1 MFILHI
7 LDSDRPEVE
16 LLNDDRLDALPRA
29 RLAHLPTPIEEMPR
43 LSAALGGPRLFVKRD
58 DCTGLATGGNKTRKL
73 EFLLGDAQ
81 AKGAD
86 TLVTDGGLQSNHC
99 RQTAAAA
106 ARTGMDCVL
115 VLQRG
120 FSDEETGNLLL
131 DRILGAQVVL
141 IDATA
146 NRADA
151 VAEAVAGLER
161 TGRTPYII
169 TTGGSDG
176 VGAMGYA
183 NAIREINTQ
192 SAELGLG
199 FDAILTAS
207 GSGGTQGGLLVGK
220 KLFDQP
226 AQIVGISDGEPVE
239 ELTKMILG
247 VASDAERV
255 LGRSLG
261 LSSDDVCI
269 FDEYYGQ
276 GYGIPTP
283 EMVEAVHLVA
293 RSEGILLDPVYS
305 GKAMAGLLDLVR
317 RGYFKPT
324 QNLLFLHTGGTPA
337 LFAYREA
344 LAINQSGRNS
354 RTDIVR

>member
-1 MFILHI
+1 MH
-7 LDSDRPEVE
+7 
-16 LLNDDRLDALPRA
+16 DRLDALPRA
-29 RLAHLPTPIEEMPR
+29 SLAHLPTPLEEMPR

-58 DCTGLATGGNKTRKL
+58 DCTGLGTGGNKTRKL
-73 EFLLGDAQ
+73 EFLVADAQ

-86 TLVTDGGLQSNHC
+86 TLVTDGGVQSNHC

-141 IDATA
+141 IDAAA

-151 VAEAVAGLER
+151 VAEAAAELER
-161 TGRTPYII
+161 SGKTPYVIP
-169 TTGGSDG
+169 TGGSNG

-183 NAIREINTQ
+183 NAIREIAVQ
-192 SAELGLG
+192 AVELGLG
-199 FDAILTAS
+199 FDAIVTAS
-207 GSGGTQGGLLVGK
+207 GSGGTQGGLVVGK

-226 AQIVGISDGEPVE
+226 AQIVGISDGEPSE
-239 ELTKMILG
+239 ELTEMILE

-261 LSSDDVCI
+261 LSSDDVRV
-269 FDEYYGQ
+269 FDEYYGE

-305 GKAMAGLLDLVR
+305 GKAMAGLLDLIR
-317 RGYFKPT
+317 RGHFEPT
-324 QNLLFLHTGGTPA
+324 QNVLFIHTGGTPA

-344 LAINQSGRNS
+344 LVADGPGRNS
-354 RTDIVR
+354 QADIAGNF

>member
-1 MFILHI
+1 MH
-7 LDSDRPEVE
+7 
-16 LLNDDRLDALPRA
+16 DRLDALPRA
-29 RLAHLPTPIEEMPR
+29 SLAHLPTPLEEMPR

-58 DCTGLATGGNKTRKL
+58 DCTGLGTGGNKTRKL
-73 EFLLGDAQ
+73 EFLVADAQ

-86 TLVTDGGLQSNHC
+86 TLVTDGGVQSNHC

-141 IDATA
+141 IDAAA
-146 NRADA
+146 NLADA
-151 VAEAVAGLER
+151 VAEAAAELER
-161 TGRTPYII
+161 SGKTPYVIP
-169 TTGGSDG
+169 TGGSNG

-183 NAIREINTQ
+183 NAIREIAVQ
-192 SAELGLG
+192 AVELGLG
-199 FDAILTAS
+199 FDAIVTAS
-207 GSGGTQGGLLVGK
+207 GSGGTQGGLVVGK

-226 AQIVGISDGEPVE
+226 AQIVGISDGEPSE
-239 ELTKMILG
+239 ELTEMILE

-255 LGRSLG
+255 LGRPLG
-261 LSSDDVCI
+261 LSSDDVRV
-269 FDEYYGQ
+269 FDEYYGE

-305 GKAMAGLLDLVR
+305 GKAMAGLLDLIR
-317 RGYFKPT
+317 RGHFEPT
-324 QNLLFLHTGGTPA
+324 QNVLFIHTGGTPA

-344 LAINQSGRNS
+344 LVADGPGRNS
-354 RTDIVR
+354 QADIAGNF

>member
-1 MFILHI
+1 MH
-7 LDSDRPEVE
+7 
-16 LLNDDRLDALPRA
+16 DRLDALPRA
-29 RLAHLPTPIEEMPR
+29 SLAHLPTPLEEMPR

-58 DCTGLATGGNKTRKL
+58 DCTGLGTGGNKTRKL
-73 EFLLGDAQ
+73 EFLVADAQ

-86 TLVTDGGLQSNHC
+86 TLVTNGGVQSNHC

-141 IDATA
+141 IDAAA
-146 NRADA
+146 NLADA
-151 VAEAVAGLER
+151 VAEAAAELER
-161 TGRTPYII
+161 SGKTPYVIP
-169 TTGGSDG
+169 TGGSNG

-183 NAIREINTQ
+183 NAIREIAVQ
-192 SAELGLG
+192 AVKLGLG
-199 FDAILTAS
+199 FDAIVTAS
-207 GSGGTQGGLLVGK
+207 GSGGTQGGLVVGK

-226 AQIVGISDGEPVE
+226 AQIVGISDGEPSE
-239 ELTKMILG
+239 ELTEMILE

-255 LGRSLG
+255 LGRPLG
-261 LSSDDVCI
+261 LSSDDVRV
-269 FDEYYGQ
+269 FDEYYGE

-305 GKAMAGLLDLVR
+305 GKAMAGLLDLIR
-317 RGYFKPT
+317 RGHFEPT
-324 QNLLFLHTGGTPA
+324 QNVLFIHTGGTPA

-344 LAINQSGRNS
+344 LVADGPGRNS
-354 RTDIVR
+354 QADIAGNF

>member
-1 MFILHI
+1 MH
-7 LDSDRPEVE
+7 
-16 LLNDDRLDALPRA
+16 DRLDALPRA
-29 RLAHLPTPIEEMPR
+29 SLAHLPTPLEEMPR

-58 DCTGLATGGNKTRKL
+58 DCTGLGTGGNKTRKL
-73 EFLLGDAQ
+73 EFLVADAQ

-86 TLVTDGGLQSNHC
+86 TLVTDGGVQSNHC

-141 IDATA
+141 IDAAA
-146 NRADA
+146 NLADA
-151 VAEAVAGLER
+151 VAEAAAELER
-161 TGRTPYII
+161 SGKTPYVIP
-169 TTGGSDG
+169 TGGSNG

-183 NAIREINTQ
+183 NAIREIAVQ
-192 SAELGLG
+192 AVELGLG
-199 FDAILTAS
+199 FDAIVTAS
-207 GSGGTQGGLLVGK
+207 GSGGTQGGLVVGK

-226 AQIVGISDGEPVE
+226 AQIVGISDGEPSE
-239 ELTKMILG
+239 ELTEMILE

-255 LGRSLG
+255 LGRPLG
-261 LSSDDVCI
+261 LSSDDVRV
-269 FDEYYGQ
+269 FDEYYGE

-305 GKAMAGLLDLVR
+305 GKAMAGLLDLIR
-317 RGYFKPT
+317 RGHFEPT
-324 QNLLFLHTGGTPA
+324 QNVLFIHTGGTPA

-344 LAINQSGRNS
+344 LAADGPGRN
-354 RTDIVR
+354 RQADIAGNF

>member
-1 MFILHI
+1 M
-7 LDSDRPEVE
+7 
-16 LLNDDRLDALPRA
+16 DDRLDALPRA
-29 RLAHLPTPIEEMPR
+29 SLAHLPTPLEEMPR

-58 DCTGLATGGNKTRKL
+58 DCTGLGTGGNKTRKL
-73 EFLLGDAQ
+73 EFLVADAQ

-86 TLVTDGGLQSNHC
+86 TLVTDGGVQSNHC

-141 IDATA
+141 IDAAA

-151 VAEAVAGLER
+151 VAEAAAELER
-161 TGRTPYII
+161 SGKTPYVIP
-169 TTGGSDG
+169 TGGSNG

-183 NAIREINTQ
+183 NAIREIAVQ
-192 SAELGLG
+192 AVKLGLG
-199 FDAILTAS
+199 FDAIVTAS
-207 GSGGTQGGLLVGK
+207 GSGGTQGGLVVGK

-226 AQIVGISDGEPVE
+226 AQIVGISDGEPSE
-239 ELTKMILG
+239 ELTEMILE

-255 LGRSLG
+255 LGRPLG
-261 LSSDDVCI
+261 LSSDDVRV
-269 FDEYYGQ
+269 FDEYYGE

-305 GKAMAGLLDLVR
+305 GKAMAGLLDLIR
-317 RGYFKPT
+317 RGHFEPT
-324 QNLLFLHTGGTPA
+324 QNVLFIHTGGTPA

-344 LAINQSGRNS
+344 LVADGPGRNS
-354 RTDIVR
+354 QADIAGNF

>member
-1 MFILHI
+1 MH
-7 LDSDRPEVE
+7 
-16 LLNDDRLDALPRA
+16 DRLDALPRA
-29 RLAHLPTPIEEMPR
+29 SLAHLPTPLEEMPR

-58 DCTGLATGGNKTRKL
+58 DCTGLGTGGNKTRKL
-73 EFLLGDAQ
+73 EFLVADAQ

-86 TLVTDGGLQSNHC
+86 TLVTDGGVQSNHC

-141 IDATA
+141 IDAAA

-151 VAEAVAGLER
+151 VAEAAAELER
-161 TGRTPYII
+161 SGKTPYVIP
-169 TTGGSDG
+169 TGGSNG

-183 NAIREINTQ
+183 NAIREIAVQ
-192 SAELGLG
+192 AVKLGLG
-199 FDAILTAS
+199 FDAIVTAS
-207 GSGGTQGGLLVGK
+207 GSGGTQGGLVVGK

-226 AQIVGISDGEPVE
+226 AQIVGISDGEPSE
-239 ELTKMILG
+239 ELTEMILE

-255 LGRSLG
+255 LGRPLG
-261 LSSDDVCI
+261 LSSDDVRV
-269 FDEYYGQ
+269 FDEYYGE

-305 GKAMAGLLDLVR
+305 GKAMAGLLDLIR
-317 RGYFKPT
+317 RGHFEPT
-324 QNLLFLHTGGTPA
+324 QNVLFIHTGGTPA

-344 LAINQSGRNS
+344 LVADGPGRNS
-354 RTDIVR
+354 QADIAGNF

>member
-1 MFILHI
+1 MH
-7 LDSDRPEVE
+7 
-16 LLNDDRLDALPRA
+16 DRLDALPRA
-29 RLAHLPTPIEEMPR
+29 SLAHLPTPLEEMPR

-58 DCTGLATGGNKTRKL
+58 DCTGLGTGGNKTRKL
-73 EFLLGDAQ
+73 EFLVADAQ

-86 TLVTDGGLQSNHC
+86 TLVTNGGVQSNHC

-141 IDATA
+141 IDAAA
-146 NRADA
+146 NLADA
-151 VAEAVAGLER
+151 VAEAAAELER
-161 TGRTPYII
+161 SGKTPYVIP
-169 TTGGSDG
+169 TGGSNG

-183 NAIREINTQ
+183 NAIREIAVQ
-192 SAELGLG
+192 AVELGLG
-199 FDAILTAS
+199 FDAIVTAS
-207 GSGGTQGGLLVGK
+207 GSGGTQGGLVVGK

-226 AQIVGISDGEPVE
+226 AQIVGISDGEPSE
-239 ELTKMILG
+239 ELTEMILE

-255 LGRSLG
+255 LGRPLG
-261 LSSDDVCI
+261 LSSDDVRV
-269 FDEYYGQ
+269 FDEYYGE

-305 GKAMAGLLDLVR
+305 GKAMAGLLDLIR
-317 RGYFKPT
+317 RGHFEPT
-324 QNLLFLHTGGTPA
+324 QNVLFIHTGGTPA

-344 LAINQSGRNS
+344 LVADGPGRNS
-354 RTDIVR
+354 QADIAGNF

>member
-1 MFILHI
+1 MH
-7 LDSDRPEVE
+7 
-16 LLNDDRLDALPRA
+16 DRLDALPRA
-29 RLAHLPTPIEEMPR
+29 SLAHLPTPLEEMPR

-58 DCTGLATGGNKTRKL
+58 DCTGLGTGGNKTRKL
-73 EFLLGDAQ
+73 EFLVADAQ

-86 TLVTDGGLQSNHC
+86 TLVTDGGVQSNHC

-141 IDATA
+141 IDAAA

-151 VAEAVAGLER
+151 VAEAAAELER
-161 TGRTPYII
+161 SGKTPYVIP
-169 TTGGSDG
+169 TGGSNG

-183 NAIREINTQ
+183 NAIREIAVQ
-192 SAELGLG
+192 AVKLGLG
-199 FDAILTAS
+199 FDAIVTAS
-207 GSGGTQGGLLVGK
+207 GSGGTQGGLVVGK

-226 AQIVGISDGEPVE
+226 AQIVGISDGEPSE
-239 ELTKMILG
+239 ELTEMILE

-261 LSSDDVCI
+261 LSSDDVRV
-269 FDEYYGQ
+269 FDEYYGE

-305 GKAMAGLLDLVR
+305 GKAMAGLLDLIR
-317 RGYFKPT
+317 RGHFEPT
-324 QNLLFLHTGGTPA
+324 QNVLFIHTGGTPA

-344 LAINQSGRNS
+344 LVADGPGRNS
-354 RTDIVR
+354 QADIAGNF